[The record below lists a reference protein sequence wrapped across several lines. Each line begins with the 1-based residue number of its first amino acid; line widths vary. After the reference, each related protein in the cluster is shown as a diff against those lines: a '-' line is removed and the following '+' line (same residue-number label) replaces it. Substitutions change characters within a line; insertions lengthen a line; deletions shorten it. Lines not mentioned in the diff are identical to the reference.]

1 MQAVITTRENTMW
14 QKMNAY
20 ERCIYE
26 AHMLAFFV
34 VYKGDSRH
42 LLEKRKKE
50 ENLKLETKKRRVN
63 QGKNDNEK
71 T

>member
-1 MQAVITTRENTMW
+1 MQAIITTRENTMW

-42 LLEKRKKE
+42 LLAKYNKE
-50 ENLKLETKKRRVN
+50 ENFTTETRKRQIN
-63 QGKNDNEK
+63 QRKTDNEN

>member
-1 MQAVITTRENTMW
+1 MQALITTWQNTIW

-42 LLEKRKKE
+42 LLAKNKKE
-50 ENLKLETKKRRVN
+50 ENFRTETRNRQIN
-63 QGKNDNEK
+63 Q
-71 T
+71 

>member
-42 LLEKRKKE
+42 LLAKNNKE
-50 ENLKLETKKRRVN
+50 ENFRTETRKRKIN
-63 QGKNDNEK
+63 QRKTDNEN

>member
-1 MQAVITTRENTMW
+1 MQALITTWQNTIW

-42 LLEKRKKE
+42 LLAKNNKE
-50 ENLKLETKKRRVN
+50 ENFRMETKKRKIN

-71 T
+71 V